1 MKNQVVLVL
10 SLFLLFA
17 IPFISATDTK
27 ITVTTLPN
35 HDVDISVLRHGQV
48 YSLIESYHK
57 NSGSNGNVSI
67 TVSTTE
73 AEFDARV
80 WVKKDNTIIKYE
92 KFETGFTS
100 GTPVNLDVFPDW
112 YIKQKEIENSG
123 NFADNDSEN
132 LETQTENSEAVTET
146 EDSETTDETES
157 ETEEEP
163 NSDSQETEKTTIE
176 TSEKN
181 SSALN
186 GITGF
191 FTSVKEKIS
200 IKTLAYT
207 FGFIFAIALFTGGF
221 VMLRR
226 RRFSFYP
233 SSEIKQV
240 KIRKLSEKIKERE
253 QKKEQDKKE
262 NDEVADAEAKIKELQ
277 EKIQQLK
284 NKPQMSEKE
293 KKIAAAKKKL
303 LEDEK
308 ELMKLRSEKSG
319 SDDEEN

>member
-100 GTPVNLDVFPDW
+100 GTPVNLDVFPEW

-132 LETQTENSEAVTET
+132 LEAVTET

-200 IKTLAYT
+200 IKTIAYT

-284 NKPQMSEKE
+284 NKPQRSEE
-293 KKIAAAKKKL
+293 RRKIAAAKKKL